1 MQHPFNFT
9 LSLSLAAGSILC
21 LFGGM
26 LAEGAA
32 QGQLF
37 LTDPALRGMAR
48 LLANVL
54 ACGSGAMCLAF
65 IGTCVWHRTQEKRR
79 AALWARSRVANYA
92 NRPGA
97 R

>member
-1 MQHPFNFT
+1 MRTNTFLTYSIALGF
-9 LSLSLAAGSILC
+9 SSLAL
-21 LFGGM
+21 LFLAM
-26 LAEGAA
+26 VAEGAA

-79 AALWARSRVANYA
+79 ARLWARSRVANYA
-92 NRPGA
+92 NREV